1 MQLVG
6 ILIVAEPSK
15 EEMEEIKSKD
25 LPISGDLKC
34 KSLYAIVISS
44 KGYWLYSS

>member
-6 ILIVAEPSK
+6 ILIVAEPTK

-25 LPISGDLKC
+25 LPITGDLKC
-34 KSLYAIVISS
+34 KLFSS
-44 KGYWLYSS
+44 INHL